1 MPHMES
7 QKLDAEISIRLHSET
22 LKRLRELAKTQRRKL
37 CAFLRLALED
47 VANAE
52 K

>member
-1 MPHMES
+1 MPPMES
-7 QKLDAEISIRLHSET
+7 QKLDTEISIRLHSET
-22 LKRLRELAKTQRRKL
+22 LNRLRELAKAQRRKL
-37 CAFLRLALED
+37 CEFLRLALED